1 MSGPSAARVPLPDG
15 VTFLDVPWDD
25 AHATRLRTVQQA
37 EIAVRYADVGDTEPP
52 VSSDVGRPI
61 VAEEIVA
68 ALLLR
73 VDGEAVGYAAVRDV
87 SGLSDEVGGH
97 HPAGTG
103 EVKRVFVA
111 PTHRGQGLARLL
123 MREIEERSRAAG
135 LSRLILETGTKQ
147 HESLALY
154 RSLGFE
160 PIDRYGEYAWSSE
173 SLCFAKGLSPAGPD
187 ADGALPA

>member
-1 MSGPSAARVPLPDG
+1 MLPDG
-15 VTFLDVPWDD
+15 VTLSDAPWDD
-25 AHATRLRTVQQA
+25 ADATRLRAIQQA
-37 EIAVRYADVGDTEPP
+37 EIAVRYTDVGGPEVP

-61 VAEEIVA
+61 AAEEIVA

-87 SGLSDEVGGH
+87 SSVSDEVGGY

-103 EVKRVFVA
+103 EVKRVFIA
-111 PTHRGQGLARLL
+111 ATHRGRGLSRLL
-123 MREIEERSRAAG
+123 MREIERRAHAAG

-154 RSLGFE
+154 KSLGFQ
-160 PIDRYGEYAWSSE
+160 PIDCYGEYAWSPE
-173 SLCFAKGLSPAGPD
+173 SLCFAKEVSPA
-187 ADGALPA
+187 